1 MTEPA
6 VTADV
11 SIDTSAWIVVSAV
24 KGMAFTEI
32 WAAVGA

>member
-1 MTEPA
+1 MTEPV

-24 KGMAFTEI
+24 NGIAFTEI
-32 WAAVGA
+32 MAAVGA